1 KPPHGSLNITCCH
14 SEVVVLDSFSYNRY
28 KRFRFRAV
36 YRPSS
41 EFLSLGVSVDKQ
53 LSDNILSVI
62 HSTLYQK
69 IITKLLVLFIKTV
82 DLVSGSDLKVS
93 YSVERFAE
101 PFPVTLSATD
111 DMSSKS
117 RQKQPAFKGISA
129 SDEMKYKRKYR
140 ELKKKIREMEEENEK
155 LTLKL
160 TKAKKNIQRLKIE
173 RSFLFDRL
181 EQSQPTNESESEP
194 SSSPQR
200 VIDSE
205 EELSSVGSDDNDDN
219 AKFGAFKEGSEL
231 LRQFIDKKGKFQEE
245 LLEDQR
251 AGKRRRQNRDP
262 NAPKRPRNAFLMY
275 CQMQREQ
282 AREENQNKGFQDVTR
297 ILSQRWKEL
306 PLEEKGKYY
315 DMYKQERQRYE
326 KEMSTYVGGIN
337 SDYGD
342 ELDSVSEEMV
352 DELAA
357 DRDANGWLGTAHELS

>member
-1 KPPHGSLNITCCH
+1 
-14 SEVVVLDSFSYNRY
+14 
-28 KRFRFRAV
+28 
-36 YRPSS
+36 
-41 EFLSLGVSVDKQ
+41 
-53 LSDNILSVI
+53 
-62 HSTLYQK
+62 
-69 IITKLLVLFIKTV
+69 
-82 DLVSGSDLKVS
+82 
-93 YSVERFAE
+93 
-101 PFPVTLSATD
+101 
-111 DMSSKS
+111 MSSKS

-160 TKAKKNIQRLKIE
+160 TKAKKNIQRLRIE
-173 RSFLFDRL
+173 RNFLFDRL

-205 EELSSVGSDDNDDN
+205 EELSS
-219 AKFGAFKEGSEL
+219 
-231 LRQFIDKKGKFQEE
+231 QEE

-251 AGKRRRQNRDP
+251 TGKRRRQNRDP

-282 AREENQNKGFQDVTR
+282 AKEENQNKGFQDVTR

-306 PLEEKGKYY
+306 PQEEKGQYY

-326 KEMSTYVGGIN
+326 KEMSTYVGASFLQSDGTQNLDIGSSVDRLSMTGLGSSPSSSVLAANVSEVSNNLHHNREQFVDESERGIN
-337 SDYGD
+337 SDYAD
-342 ELDSVSEEMV
+342 DDLESVSEEMV

-357 DRDANGWLGTAHELS
+357 DRDTNGWLGPAHGSC

>member
-1 KPPHGSLNITCCH
+1 
-14 SEVVVLDSFSYNRY
+14 
-28 KRFRFRAV
+28 
-36 YRPSS
+36 
-41 EFLSLGVSVDKQ
+41 
-53 LSDNILSVI
+53 
-62 HSTLYQK
+62 
-69 IITKLLVLFIKTV
+69 
-82 DLVSGSDLKVS
+82 
-93 YSVERFAE
+93 VERFAE
-101 PFPVTLSATD
+101 PFPVTLSTAD
-111 DMSSKS
+111 EMSSKS

-219 AKFGAFKEGSEL
+219 GSQTTFIKTAYKAKFGAFKEGSEL
-231 LRQFIDKKGKFQEE
+231 LRQFIDKKGKSTFQEE

-251 AGKRRRQNRDP
+251 TGKRRRQNRDP

-282 AREENQNKGFQDVTR
+282 AREENQNKGFQD
-297 ILSQRWKEL
+297 
-306 PLEEKGKYY
+306 KYY

-326 KEMSTYVGGIN
+326 KEMFIYAGGIN
-337 SDYGD
+337 SDYVGD
-342 ELDSVSEEMV
+342 ELDS
-352 DELAA
+352 
-357 DRDANGWLGTAHELS
+357 

>member
-1 KPPHGSLNITCCH
+1 
-14 SEVVVLDSFSYNRY
+14 
-28 KRFRFRAV
+28 
-36 YRPSS
+36 
-41 EFLSLGVSVDKQ
+41 
-53 LSDNILSVI
+53 
-62 HSTLYQK
+62 
-69 IITKLLVLFIKTV
+69 
-82 DLVSGSDLKVS
+82 S
-93 YSVERFAE
+93 YSVEQFAE
-101 PFPVTLSATD
+101 PFPVTLQATD

-160 TKAKKNIQRLKIE
+160 TKAKKNIQRLRIE
-173 RSFLFDRL
+173 RNFLFDRL

-219 AKFGAFKEGSEL
+219 
-231 LRQFIDKKGKFQEE
+231 
-245 LLEDQR
+245 
-251 AGKRRRQNRDP
+251 GKRRRQNRDP

-282 AREENQNKGFQDVTR
+282 AKEENQNKGFQDVTR
-297 ILSQRWKEL
+297 ILK
-306 PLEEKGKYY
+306 
-315 DMYKQERQRYE
+315 RQRYE
-326 KEMSTYVGGIN
+326 KEMSTYVSTSFLQSDGTQNLDIGSNVDKLSMTGLGSSPSSSVLAANVSEVSNNLHHNREHFVDESERGIN
-337 SDYGD
+337 SDYVD
-342 ELDSVSEEMV
+342 DDLDSVSEEMV

-357 DRDANGWLGTAHELS
+357 DRDTNGWLGPAHGSC